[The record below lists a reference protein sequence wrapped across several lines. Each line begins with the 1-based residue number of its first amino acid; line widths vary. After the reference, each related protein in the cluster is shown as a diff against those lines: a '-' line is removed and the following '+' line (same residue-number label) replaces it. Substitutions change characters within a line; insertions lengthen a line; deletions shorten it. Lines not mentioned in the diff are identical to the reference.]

1 MANVAK
7 LTFGVVLN
15 IVATSHWHQD
25 LNQLHINNVDSTN
38 QHPPR
43 IIINSWVVVE
53 AGRTE
58 DLRAIWEVVDMWAIR
73 YTGVVVEFLSKKD
86 HFDLMTILGSHAVL
100 TTMTRWVEKIGA
112 VGGIGEDLE
121 KEKGNSVFPKYCH
134 LFAIN
139 LCHLSYKEEIK
150 VPCLYLSL
158 LVE

>member
-1 MANVAK
+1 
-7 LTFGVVLN
+7 
-15 IVATSHWHQD
+15 
-25 LNQLHINNVDSTN
+25 
-38 QHPPR
+38 
-43 IIINSWVVVE
+43 
-53 AGRTE
+53 
-58 DLRAIWEVVDMWAIR
+58 MWAIR

-100 TTMTRWVEKIGA
+100 KIGA

-121 KEKGNSVFPKYCH
+121 KEKGNSVFLKCCH

-150 VPCLYLSL
+150 VPCLHLSL